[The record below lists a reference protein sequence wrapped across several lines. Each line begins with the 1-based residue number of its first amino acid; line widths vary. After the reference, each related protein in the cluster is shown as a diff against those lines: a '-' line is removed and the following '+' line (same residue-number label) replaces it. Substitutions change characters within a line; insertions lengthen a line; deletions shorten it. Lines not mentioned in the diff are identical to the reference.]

1 MQTLL
6 QDLKYGARMLARAPG
21 FTIVAI
27 LTLALGIGA
36 GTAVFGIVNAVLLNP
51 LPYPHADR
59 IVFPWRQTP
68 RDMQLGYSEIPWG
81 ARTFHDIQHDVK
93 SFQEVGVFE
102 AGGFNLTGTGDPVRV
117 DGVRA
122 SSGFF
127 RSVGVAP
134 VLGRIFLP
142 EEDHA
147 GHDREVIL
155 GYKLWHRKF
164 GGDSNVVGRNIEL
177 NGESFA
183 VVGVMPEGFAFPR
196 GEEMPGSFQ
205 FPREPEMWVPATT
218 DVSPDRTAPDELAVI
233 ARLKPGV
240 SLSQSQA
247 DLDLFAK
254 EQEKQFPQ
262 GGAGWFTSKI
272 TPLATQV
279 AGETRR
285 PLLILLGAVVVVLL
299 IACANVANL
308 LLARSLGRRREL
320 TLRSALGAAQGRLV
334 RQLLT
339 ESVLLALLG
348 GIFGLI
354 LGELAIYFVKM
365 FGPSNIPRLHEV
377 RLDPR
382 VFVFMLAL
390 ILLTGLLFGLAP
402 ALGATRENLVEALK
416 EGGQRFGSGPAA
428 QKLRSALLVSEV
440 ALALVL
446 VIAAG
451 LLVRTF
457 QHLLKVDPGFNT
469 SRVLMFE
476 LTLPGARYPDKDS
489 LAVAYRKVLESL
501 RDLPG
506 VQAAGLGSPMPMSGG
521 QESSAFLIPG
531 RPFDKSLDHHPIASY
546 TIASPGYFSAIGT
559 PIRRGRPFLDSDT
572 ADSQPVAI
580 ISKTLADQFYP
591 GDDPIGKSIKLPP
604 SKFPV
609 LTIVGV
615 AADVK
620 HFTVRESTGPEF
632 YVVYTQK
639 PYPDMLTMQVALRTQ
654 ADPRALIASA
664 REAIRSV
671 DPGLPMAKVS
681 TLATLVDDSMTQPR
695 FSMLLLAAFA
705 ALALVLA
712 SIGIYGVISY
722 TVAQRIQEFGIRLAL
737 GAQPRNVFAMVLTQG
752 ARLALVGVLFGFA
765 AAFGVTRLMSSVLF
779 GVQPTDPLT
788 FVVVPL
794 LLMAVA
800 LLACYIPARRAT
812 RVDPIN
818 ALRYE

>member
-6 QDLKYGARMLARAPG
+6 QDLRYAARILAKSRG
-21 FTIVAI
+21 FTIVSV

-36 GTAVFGIVNAVLLNP
+36 STAVFSIVNAVLLKP

-68 RDMQLGYSEIPWG
+68 RGIDLGYNEIPWG
-81 ARTFHDIQHDVK
+81 ARTFQDFQRDAK
-93 SFQEVGVFE
+93 GFQEIGLFE
-102 AGGFNLTGTGDPVRV
+102 AAGFNLTGTGDPVRI

-122 SSGFF
+122 SAGFF
-127 RSVGVAP
+127 RTMGVAP
-134 VLGRIFLP
+134 LLGRTFLD
-142 EEDHA
+142 EEDHP

-155 GYKLWHRKF
+155 GYGLWQRKL
-164 GGDSNVVGRNIEL
+164 GGDPGVVGRTLEL
-177 NGESFA
+177 NGESYS
-183 VVGVMPEGFAFPR
+183 VVGVMPNGFAFPR

-205 FPREPEMWVPATT
+205 FPRRPEMWVPAIT
-218 DVSPDRTAPDELAVI
+218 DIPADPTSPDEFAVI

-240 SLSQSQA
+240 SIEQSQSEVNV
-247 DLDLFAK
+247 LAK
-254 EQEKQFPQ
+254 EWEKITHT
-262 GGAGWFTSKI
+262 AGWFTSKI
-272 TPLATQV
+272 TPLASQV

-285 PLLILLGAVVVVLL
+285 PLLLLLGAVGVVLL

-308 LLARSLGRRREL
+308 LLARSLGRDREF
-320 TLRSALGAAQGRLV
+320 TIRAALGAAQGRLV
-334 RQLLT
+334 RQMLT
-339 ESVLLALLG
+339 ESVLLAFLG
-348 GIFGLI
+348 GI
-354 LGELAIYFVKM
+354 A
-365 FGPSNIPRLHEV
+365 
-377 RLDPR
+377 
-382 VFVFMLAL
+382 
-390 ILLTGLLFGLAP
+390 GLLFGQLAIQFVKTLGPLNIPRIHEIRLDPGVFSFTLVVTLVTGLFFGLAP
-402 ALGATRENLVEALK
+402 GLGATRENLVETLK
-416 EGGQRFGSGPAA
+416 EGGQRSGSGPARR
-428 QKLRSALLVSEV
+428 KIRSALLVSEI

-457 QHLLKVDPGFNT
+457 FHLLKVDPGFDT

-489 LAVAYRKVLESL
+489 LAGVYRKVLNRLNEI
-501 RDLPG
+501 PG

-521 QESSAFLIPG
+521 QESSAFAIPG
-531 RPFDKSLDHHPIASY
+531 RTFDNSPNQAPIASY

-559 PIRRGRPFLDSDT
+559 LILRGRPFLDSDT
-572 ADSQPVAI
+572 ADSQPVAV

-591 GDDPIGKSIKLPP
+591 GEDPIGKSIKLPP
-604 SKFPV
+604 AKFPT
-609 LTIVGV
+609 LTIVGI

-654 ADPRALIASA
+654 SDPRAIIGSA

-671 DPGLPMAKVS
+671 DPTLPIAKVS
-681 TLATLVDDSMTQPR
+681 TMASLVDDSMTQPR

-705 ALALVLA
+705 LLALMLA

-722 TVAQRIQEFGIRLAL
+722 AVAQRTQEFGIRLAL
-737 GAQPRNVFAMVLTQG
+737 GAQPRNVFSMVLAQG
-752 ARLALVGVLFGFA
+752 ARLALLGVSVGFA
-765 AAFGVTRLMSSVLF
+765 AALVLTRLMTSLLF
-779 GVQPTDPLT
+779 GVQPTDPVT
-788 FVVVPL
+788 FIAVPA
-794 LLMAVA
+794 LLMSVA

-812 RVDPIN
+812 RVDPII

>member
-1 MQTLL
+1 MEKFL
-6 QDLKYGARMLARAPG
+6 QDVKYGLRMLAKSLG
-21 FTIVAI
+21 FTIIAV

-36 GTAVFGIVNAVLLNP
+36 STAVFSIVNAVLLKP
-51 LPYPHADR
+51 LPYPHAER
-59 IVFPWRQTP
+59 IVFPWRQSP
-68 RDMQLGYSEIPWG
+68 PDIDLGYNEIPWG
-81 ARTFHDIQHDVK
+81 ARSFHNFQRDIK
-93 SFQEVGVFE
+93 GFQDIGAFE
-102 AGGFNLTGTGDPVRV
+102 AAGFNLTGTGDPVRI

-127 RSVGVAP
+127 RTMGVAP
-134 VLGRIFLP
+134 LLGRTFLD

-155 GYKLWHRKF
+155 GYGLWQRKF
-164 GGDSNVVGRNIEL
+164 GGDPAVVGRTLEL
-177 NGESFA
+177 NGESYS
-183 VVGVMPEGFAFPR
+183 VVGVMPNGFAFPR

-205 FPREPEMWVPATT
+205 FPRQPEMWVPAVT
-218 DVSPDRTAPDELAVI
+218 DISADPTAPDEFALI
-233 ARLKPGV
+233 ARLKAGV
-240 SLSQSQA
+240 SLGQSQTE
-247 DLDLFAK
+247 LNVLAK
-254 EQEKQFPQ
+254 EWEKEFPH
-262 GGAGWFTSKI
+262 GTGWFTSKI
-272 TPLATQV
+272 TPLASQV

-285 PLLILLGAVVVVLL
+285 PLLLLLGAVGVVLL

-308 LLARSLGRRREL
+308 LLARSLGRRKEF
-320 TLRSALGAAQGRLV
+320 TLRAALGAAQGRLV

-339 ESVLLALLG
+339 ESVLLAFFG
-348 GIFGLI
+348 GIVGLL
-354 LGELAIYFVKM
+354 LGELAIQFVKT
-365 FGPSNIPRLHEV
+365 FGPLNIPRLHEI
-377 RLDPR
+377 RLDPG
-382 VFVFMLAL
+382 VFAFTLAVTL
-390 ILLTGLLFGLAP
+390 FTGLLFGLAP
-402 ALGATRENLVEALK
+402 ALGATRENLVETLK
-416 EGGQRFGSGPAA
+416 EGGQRSGSGPGR
-428 QKLRSALLVSEV
+428 QKIRSALLVSEV

-457 QHLLKVDPGFNT
+457 FHLLKVDPGFNT

-489 LAVAYRKVLESL
+489 VAGVYRKVLDRL
-501 RDLPG
+501 NDIPG
-506 VQAAGLGSPMPMSGG
+506 VQAPGIGSPMPMSGG
-521 QESSAFLIPG
+521 QESSAFAIPG
-531 RPFDKSLDHHPIASY
+531 RALDKNLGHSPVACY

-559 PIRRGRPFLDSDT
+559 PILRGRPFLDSDT

-591 GDDPIGKSIKLPP
+591 GEDPIGKSIKLPP
-604 SKFPV
+604 AKFPT
-609 LTIVGV
+609 LTIVGI

-654 ADPRALIASA
+654 ADPRAIIGSA

-671 DPGLPMAKVS
+671 DPSLPIAKVS
-681 TLATLVDDSMTQPR
+681 TLASLVDDSMTQPR
-695 FSMLLLAAFA
+695 FSMLLLGAFA

-722 TVAQRIQEFGIRLAL
+722 SVAQRTQEFGIRLAL
-737 GAQPRNVFAMVLTQG
+737 GAQPRNVFSIVLSQG
-752 ARLALVGVLFGFA
+752 ARLALLGIFLGFI
-765 AAFGVTRLMSSVLF
+765 AAFAVTRLMASLLF
-779 GVQPTDPLT
+779 GVQPTDPVT
-788 FVVVPL
+788 FVVVPA
-794 LLMAVA
+794 LLMGVT

-812 RVDPIN
+812 RVDPIV

>member
-21 FTIVAI
+21 FTIVAV

-36 GTAVFGIVNAVLLNP
+36 STAVFSIVDAVLLKP
-51 LPYPHADR
+51 LPYPQADR

-68 RDMQLGYSEIPWG
+68 PGIDLGYSEIPWG
-81 ARTFHDIQHDVK
+81 ARTFRDFQRDIK
-93 SFQEVGVFE
+93 GFQDIGAFE
-102 AGGFNLTGTGDPVRV
+102 AAGFNLTGTGDPVRI

-127 RSVGVAP
+127 RTMGVAP
-134 VLGRIFLP
+134 LLGRTFLD

-155 GYKLWHRKF
+155 GYGLWQRKF
-164 GGDSNVVGRNIEL
+164 GGDPGVVGRTLEL
-177 NGESFA
+177 NGESYS
-183 VVGVMPEGFAFPR
+183 VVGVMPNGFAFPR
-196 GEEMPGSFQ
+196 SEEMPGSFQ
-205 FPREPEMWVPATT
+205 FPRQPEMWVPAIT
-218 DVSPDRTAPDELAVI
+218 DISADSTAPDEFAVI

-240 SLSQSQA
+240 SVSQSQTE
-247 DLDLFAK
+247 LNVLAK
-254 EQEKQFPQ
+254 EWEKVPN
-262 GGAGWFTSKI
+262 GAGWFNSKI
-272 TPLATQV
+272 TPLTSQV
-279 AGETRR
+279 AGDTRR
-285 PLLILLGAVVVVLL
+285 PLLLLLCAVGVVLL

-308 LLARSLGRRREL
+308 LLARSLGRRREF
-320 TLRSALGAAQGRLV
+320 TLRAALGAAQSRLA

-339 ESVLLALLG
+339 ESVLLAFFGGVVGLL
-348 GIFGLI
+348 
-354 LGELAIYFVKM
+354 LGELAIRFVKT
-365 FGPSNIPRLHEV
+365 FGPLNIPRLYEI
-377 RLDPR
+377 RLDLG
-382 VFVFMLAL
+382 VFAFTFAVT
-390 ILLTGLLFGLAP
+390 LLTGLLFGLAP
-402 ALGATRENLVEALK
+402 AFGATRENLVETLK
-416 EGGQRFGSGPAA
+416 EGGQRSGSGPAR
-428 QKLRSALLVSEV
+428 QKIRSALLVSEV

-457 QHLLKVDPGFNT
+457 FHLLKVDPGFNT

-489 LAVAYRKVLESL
+489 LAGVYGKVLNRL
-501 RDLPG
+501 NDIPG

-521 QESSAFLIPG
+521 QESSAFAIPG
-531 RPFDKSLDHHPIASY
+531 RTFDKSLDHAPIASY

-559 PIRRGRPFLDSDT
+559 PILRGRPFLDSDT

-591 GDDPIGKSIKLPP
+591 GEDPIGKSIKLPP
-604 SKFPV
+604 AKFPT
-609 LTIVGV
+609 LTIVGI

-632 YVVYTQK
+632 YVAYTQK

-654 ADPRALIASA
+654 ADPRAIIGSA

-671 DPGLPMAKVS
+671 DPTLPIAKVS

-722 TVAQRIQEFGIRLAL
+722 AVAQRTQEFGIRLAL
-737 GAQPRNVFAMVLTQG
+737 GAQPRNVFSMVLGQG
-752 ARLALVGVLFGFA
+752 ARLALLGIVLGFIAAFA
-765 AAFGVTRLMSSVLF
+765 ATRLMASLLF
-779 GVQPTDPLT
+779 GVQPTDPIT
-788 FVVVPL
+788 FVAVPS
-794 LLMAVA
+794 LLMGVA

-812 RVDPIN
+812 RVDPLV